1 MDKNNLRKKKLNK
14 AAVEDEM
21 VSETSKPSKWTKD
34 HEKILI
40 DWADKAMC
48 YRWLHAKS
56 NHKLS
61 KINTYFTIPVI
72 VMSTITGTA
81 NFASERVPE
90 QYRGTYSMVI
100 GGVNILAGIITTIQQ
115 FLKISETNEAH
126 RVSSISWDKF
136 YRKIRVE
143 LAKPPN
149 ERQNV
154 YDFLKS
160 CTEEFD
166 RLMETSPV
174 IEKPIIKLFNDTFN
188 NDSLDDKKKQ
198 MFESLKKPE
207 ICDSLESVQFAMYK
221 EDESAKKARQFKEI
235 LYEAID
241 EKAKLQ
247 SNLQIN
253 SKNRVIEEFVK
264 YFSSEMMRAPTKQEI
279 INNLHSSEL
288 DITVDDIAIFM
299 KKNKKLFDKV
309 KPKQLVESSL
319 GDIEMGNQ
327 PVLENDTDS
336 DDENE
341 NNDGG
346 NVENNNSLI
355 TQIENDAPLNHL

>member
-1 MDKNNLRKKKLNK
+1 MDKNNVKKKKDNK
-14 AAVEDEM
+14 VAVEEQSLIDP
-21 VSETSKPSKWTKD
+21 SKPSKWTKD
-34 HEKILI
+34 HEKILV

-72 VMSTITGTA
+72 IMSTITGTA

-90 QYRGTYSMVI
+90 QYRGMYSMVI

-143 LAKPPN
+143 LSKPPN

-174 IEKPIIKLFNDTFN
+174 IQKPIIELFNRTFN
-188 NDSLDDKKKQ
+188 GDSLDEDKKK
-198 MFESLKKPE
+198 MFKSLKKPE
-207 ICDSLESVQFAMYK
+207 ICDSLESVQYSMYK
-221 EDESAKKARQFKEI
+221 EDETAKKARQFKEI

-241 EKAKLQ
+241 EKAK
-247 SNLQIN
+247 SKTNLKLN
-253 SKNRVIEEFVK
+253 AKNKVIQEFVK
-264 YFSSEMMRAPTKQEI
+264 FFSTEMMRPPTKQEI
-279 INNLHSSEL
+279 MNNLDTNELNISS
-288 DITVDDIAIFM
+288 DDVSDFM
-299 KKNKKLFDKV
+299 RKNKKLFDKV
-309 KPKQLVESSL
+309 KPKQIIESSL
-319 GDIEMGNQ
+319 GDIEMGNR
-327 PVLENDTDS
+327 PDHVESDS
-336 DDENE
+336 ESEDEDGDERGSESLMQEMEDDAQ
-341 NNDGG
+341 
-346 NVENNNSLI
+346 L
-355 TQIENDAPLNHL
+355 THL